1 MAGKKSKSKKPKPKN
16 KKQDNQEK
24 QLAGRG
30 RGDILLPLNVIKT
43 AYIAAKGLITVAAE
57 ACGLTVRQYK
67 NYLYSYYK
75 EEMAEVIESVIETR
89 ADRLMVVCDKV
100 MRTVELKAE
109 LANEIMSLPPEQRT
123 VDGFELLKPL
133 AIREMQ
139 FLVFMMQIYAKHR
152 GFSLVYNASDYS
164 VDTTTGDKLAVE
176 EQQIVSE
183 GLKEVARYNPE
194 IIGQLKV
201 IQGGKK

>member
-1 MAGKKSKSKKPKPKN
+1 MAGKKNKSKKPKPRSEKQNN
-16 KKQDNQEK
+16 KKQEAPD
-24 QLAGRG
+24 GRH
-30 RGDILLPLNVIKT
+30 ILLPLNVIKT

-89 ADRLMVVCDKV
+89 ADRLMRVCDKV
-100 MRTVELKAE
+100 LNGIEKKTDLS
-109 LANEIMSLPPEQRT
+109 LEIMSIAPEQRT
-123 VDGFELLKPL
+123 PEDFELLKYL
-133 AIREMQ
+133 QVREMQ

-152 GFSLVYNASDYS
+152 GFSLVYNAADYS

-194 IIGQLKV
+194 IISQLKV